1 MGTKLIIYVLLFDI
15 ILSLMVGAY
24 TGIASPNI
32 PSEPTQEGA
41 YKQASAVVIC
51 LAIPSFT
58 LIPSWVVPVFNTTV
72 PAVQFPFIPLFSFNF
87 GFMWEVFY
95 VIDMI
100 IWIFSTIFS
109 VVGWLV
115 SVFTGSL
122 SLLTSVSVVGP
133 FLTTFV
139 LAINL
144 VLIWELVKLIRGYGP

>member
-1 MGTKLIIYVLLFDI
+1 MGTRLIIYVLIFDI

-24 TGIASPNI
+24 SGIASPNI
-32 PSEPTQEGA
+32 PSTPTQEQA
-41 YKQASAVVIC
+41 YKEASNTVIC
-51 LAIPSFT
+51 FAIPSFT
-58 LIPSWVVPVFNTTV
+58 LIPAWTVPVLNASV

-87 GFMWEVFY
+87 GFFWMFFY
-95 VIDMI
+95 LVNMI
-100 IWIFSTIFS
+100 IWVFTTIFS

-122 SLLTSVSVVGP
+122 SLMTSVPVLGP

-144 VLIWELVKLIRGYGP
+144 VLIWELIKVIRGYGP